1 MLRLLLNSMLNTIH
15 FHCQVNRFLLIFVFF
30 IVASFSLEGRTRKQA
45 DGAPSTVE
53 QLLSGLEHTSP
64 AEWHQ
69 GMPFVFLDD
78 RIGLSLIPE
87 APLAS
92 SDTMSM
98 RGSVWTYDSMV
109 AEEDWMGQQLL
120 QLRFLSPQG
129 RAYRYSTGRPM
140 SAMTDTTF
148 HPALEALYPAE
159 LIAKTDSILR
169 ARTLYILYNDERV
182 FYTLPSDSVHVVH
195 PKFVPVRIDS
205 VCMGNILSPL
215 RICFSSADSLQGHF
229 FASLPGSRQVATS
242 TPVTRFLSIVDPYVA
257 HPDITPA
264 IWAKIQY
271 SQVQVD
277 MTAEEVRLSW
287 GRPSRVERLN
297 SRNGMIELW
306 YYSNNRILQIWDG
319 RLNKIGI
326 L

>member
-1 MLRLLLNSMLNTIH
+1 M
-15 FHCQVNRFLLIFVFF
+15 NRFLLL
-30 IVASFSLEGRTRKQA
+30 IVLSFTAIVSSIGRTRKPS
-45 DGAPSTVE
+45 DSAPTTVE
-53 QLLSGLEHTSP
+53 QLLLGLDHTSP
-64 AEWHQ
+64 AEWQQ

-78 RIGLSLIPE
+78 RIGLSLVPE
-87 APLAS
+87 VPLAS
-92 SDTMSM
+92 ADTMVM
-98 RGSVWTYDSMV
+98 RGSIWTYDSMV

-129 RAYRYSTGRPM
+129 RAYRYSTGRPLA
-140 SAMTDTTF
+140 AMTDTTF
-148 HPALEALYPAE
+148 HPAIESLYPAK
-159 LIAKTDSILR
+159 LIEMTDSILC

-182 FYTLPSDSVHVVH
+182 FYTSSTDSAQSVR

-205 VCMGNILSPL
+205 VCIGTILSPL
-215 RICFSSADSLQGHF
+215 RVCFTTADSLQGHF
-229 FASLPGSRQVATS
+229 FTSLPSSRQVATS
-242 TPVTRFLSIVDPYVA
+242 TPITRFLAITDPYIA

-264 IWAKIQY
+264 IWNKIQY

-297 SRNGMIELW
+297 SRNGMVELW
-306 YYSNNRILQIWDG
+306 YYSNNRVLQLWDG